1 MTKKGQMKPTFSN
14 FQGEIKGVPG
24 RKQQLKPLLNTW
36 LYPVF

>member
-1 MTKKGQMKPTFSN
+1 MTKKRQMKPTFSN